1 MAAAFGQR
9 ENATRVGENHFKV
22 EKEVVF
28 SGGAVGKS
36 GEVGAESSIED
47 LLSQNLVRV
56 DKDLD

>member
-9 ENATRVGENHFKV
+9 ENATRVGENYFKV

-36 GEVGAESSIED
+36 REVGAESSIED

>member
-1 MAAAFGQR
+1 MAAALKC
-9 ENATRVGENHFKV
+9 EKYDKSVGANHFKV

-36 GEVGAESSIED
+36 REVGAESSIED

-56 DKDLD
+56 DKDLN